1 MLLAVDIGNSN
12 IVLGGVGIDDESISF
27 TTRLHTEK
35 KLSYDQYALQIKGI
49 LEINNID
56 ISLIEGCII
65 SSVVPPVL
73 DAVKQAISI
82 VTKIEPIVVG
92 PGIKTG
98 LNILTDNPAQLGSD
112 LVVNAVA
119 CINRFKAPIITI
131 DMGTAT
137 TIAVV
142 DKNKNYI
149 GGAIFPGVRIS
160 LDALSEKTAQLP
172 SISLE
177 APSKV
182 INANTIDCMQSGVI
196 FGNASMIDG
205 IVDRMEEELGEP
217 VTVVATG
224 GISRHIV
231 PFCKREII
239 YDDNL
244 ILKGLKILYDKNK
257 K

>member
-12 IVLGGVGIDDESISF
+12 IVLGGIKGDEITF
-27 TTRLHTEK
+27 ITRLYTERK
-35 KLSYDQYALQIKGI
+35 MSNAQYALQIKGI
-49 LEINNID
+49 LEINNVKLD
-56 ISLIEGCII
+56 EIEGCII

-73 DAVKQAISI
+73 DTVKQAITI
-82 VTKIEPIVVG
+82 VIKHEPMVVG

-119 CINRFKAPIITI
+119 CVNRFTPPIITI

-137 TIAVV
+137 TVAVI
-142 DKNKNYI
+142 DKNKSYI

-172 SISLE
+172 SISLDE
-177 APSKV
+177 PVKV
-182 INANTIDCMQSGVI
+182 IGANTIDCMQSGVV

-205 IVDRMEEELGEP
+205 IVERMEEELGEP
-217 VTVVATG
+217 ATIVATG

-231 PFCKREII
+231 PFCKRDIV

-257 K
+257 KD